1 LQLNINLKKENTM
14 RKLVKDLVAGYL
26 ADLDSYPKEMCE
38 QIMYG
43 HTEQSDSGLVAM
55 MSWGASNLTGLPESE
70 DYRAALQF
78 HVQGLKFQGQVTV
91 QLHWLDYYVIY
102 FGDTKVCDEVYC
114 DQLTQV
120 LDNRIE

>member
-1 LQLNINLKKENTM
+1 MIKNLVT
-14 RKLVKDLVAGYL
+14 GYL
-26 ADLDSYPKEMCE
+26 DGLDSYPKEICE

-43 HTEQSDSGLVAM
+43 HTEQGDSGLVAM
-55 MSWGASNLTGLPESE
+55 MSWGASNLTGLPESAASAVEATLE
-70 DYRAALQF
+70 DYRAALRF